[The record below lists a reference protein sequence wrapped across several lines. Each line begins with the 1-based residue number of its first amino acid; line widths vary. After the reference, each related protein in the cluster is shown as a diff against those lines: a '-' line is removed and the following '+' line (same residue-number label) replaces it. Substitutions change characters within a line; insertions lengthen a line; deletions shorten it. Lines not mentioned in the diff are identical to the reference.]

1 MTVSQADTLVG
12 PIVTQLG
19 LVAKQIDGMGT
30 TYEKIP
36 DGPPEDNSVMFPC
49 THITVVSSTNGRL
62 TLHLTFD
69 CVHVFRRTRLQEA
82 LDRCYAA
89 LPAWLTVLGDRKNV
103 TLGGTAQ
110 LMDVT
115 DADVKAVK
123 HANQQ
128 FLGVVTTI
136 TVRYEFRIP

>member
-1 MTVSQADTLVG
+1 MTVSPSDTLVG
-12 PIVTQLG
+12 PIVAQLA
-19 LVAKQIDGMGT
+19 LVAQQIDGMGT
-30 TYEKIP
+30 TYQKVPEQA
-36 DGPPEDNSVMFPC
+36 PEDNSVMFPC
-49 THITVVSSTNGRL
+49 KHVDVVSSTNGRL

-69 CVHVFRRTRLQEA
+69 IVHVFRRTRLQEV

-115 DADVKAVK
+115 AADIKEVK

-136 TVRYEFRIP
+136 IVRYEFRIP